1 MTPVNFSGANKMF
14 KAPPDFEESQ
24 VKTIP
29 AFIGSVKG
37 GSCDGQ
43 HVTVVCWQPTAEEIA
58 AMLQGEPIFLTW
70 FGLGLV
76 PHMLTTNFHDATHP
90 A

>member
-1 MTPVNFSGANKMF
+1 MIPQKFPAANKHF
-14 KAPPDFEESQ
+14 KAPPDFAESQ
-24 VKTIP
+24 VRTVPAYIGTI
-29 AFIGSVKG
+29 KG

-43 HVTVVCWQPTAEEIA
+43 NITVVAWRPTEEELHALNEGA
-58 AMLQGEPIFLTW
+58 AVHVTW

-76 PHMLTTNFHDATHP
+76 PHMLTTNFQEATHP

>member
-1 MTPVNFSGANKMF
+1 MTPVHFPDENKYF

-43 HVTVVCWQPTAEEIA
+43 HITVVAWCPTEDELQALA
-58 AMLQGEPIFLTW
+58 AGHAIYLTW